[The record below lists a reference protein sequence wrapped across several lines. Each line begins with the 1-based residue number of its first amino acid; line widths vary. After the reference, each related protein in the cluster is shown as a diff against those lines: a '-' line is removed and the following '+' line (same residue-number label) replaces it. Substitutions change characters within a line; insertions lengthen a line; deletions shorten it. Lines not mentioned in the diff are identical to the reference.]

1 MTHVENFNTEQ
12 QLRDI
17 YYDPVR
23 GFQSKERLYQKAKE
37 QGLAVSRKSVEE
49 WLKSQDVYTRYKPI
63 VRKLPAYG
71 KTWVKN
77 LAEQIQMDLV
87 DMQISRYII

>member
-1 MTHVENFNTEQ
+1 MAHVEKFNTEQ

-37 QGLAVSRKSVEE
+37 EGLAVGRKSVGE
-49 WLKSQDVYTRYKPI
+49 WL
-63 VRKLPAYG
+63 
-71 KTWVKN
+71 
-77 LAEQIQMDLV
+77 
-87 DMQISRYII
+87 

>member
-1 MTHVENFNTEQ
+1 MTHVEKFNTEQ

-17 YYDPVR
+17 YYDPMT

-37 QGLAVSRKSVEE
+37 ESLAVSRKSVGE

-63 VRKLPAYG
+63 VRKLPAYR
-71 KTWVKN
+71 TTY
-77 LAEQIQMDLV
+77 
-87 DMQISRYII
+87 RP